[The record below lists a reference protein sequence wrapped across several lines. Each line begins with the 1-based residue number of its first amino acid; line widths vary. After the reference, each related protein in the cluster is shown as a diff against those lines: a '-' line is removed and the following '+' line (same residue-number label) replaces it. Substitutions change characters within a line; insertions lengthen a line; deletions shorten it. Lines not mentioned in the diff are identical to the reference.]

1 MIMSNKN
8 VWYLPGPFHQYQEDV
23 KALAKKAGL
32 RIIDANVTESRED
45 AAEDTPEVT
54 IREMAQPLALA
65 VDQGEQVDHA
75 ELVAQLRGIAGLI
88 DAAEGLAPL
97 EHPGAGKLA
106 IRLFDVLKG
115 ISEGMNDL
123 EGLRSTLA
131 QENEALRGE
140 IEALKAAADQSKAEH
155 DKASA
160 LKAKLDD
167 AGVSYR
173 SNASIESLEKA
184 VADLSK
190 E

>member
-1 MIMSNKN
+1 MSNKN

-45 AAEDTPEVT
+45 EAEETPEVT
-54 IREMAQPLALA
+54 IREMALPLAPA
-65 VDQGEQVDHA
+65 ADQGDQVDA
-75 ELVAQLRGIAGLI
+75 DELVAQLRGIAGLI

-97 EHPGAGKLA
+97 EHPGAGELA

-160 LKAKLDD
+160 LKARLDD

-173 SNASIESLEKA
+173 TNASIESLEKA
-184 VADLSK
+184 VAELSK
-190 E
+190 D